1 VGRSGAPVFPGVL
14 NLKGRLERM
23 FTGRFYHN
31 LDEKGRLTIP
41 SQYRT
46 AVLEKGAVITQ
57 GFDQN
62 LMVLLADDFN
72 QISNKVRKMS
82 LTDPEA
88 RLLRRV
94 IYSGADQVFVDK
106 SGRVLIS
113 QDLREYAGMELEVV
127 IVGVG
132 DHFEIWS
139 ASNWAN
145 QKELVQN
152 AQENAQRFISLE
164 LTSF

>member
-1 VGRSGAPVFPGVL
+1 
-14 NLKGRLERM
+14 M

-94 IYSGADQVFVDK
+94 IYSGADQVVVDK